1 MTACSLPRLTLAL
14 KVNSLPHDEKVS
26 SSGSAM
32 VKPQNITGIVLLNF
46 IKKDY
51 DPGGS

>member
-1 MTACSLPRLTLAL
+1 
-14 KVNSLPHDEKVS
+14 
-26 SSGSAM
+26 M